1 MKNYSRIDK
10 EAIEDLTLSPDATKS
25 RLSKGRLFHEKEDPY
40 RTCFARD
47 RDRIIH
53 AKSFRR
59 LKHKTQ
65 VFLAPDGDHYRTRLT
80 HTLEVMQIAL
90 SIAGTLGL
98 NRDLTE
104 AIALGHDL
112 GHTPFGHCGERVLN
126 DIYPG
131 GFLHNEQSLRVVD
144 CLEIRENKAYRG
156 LNLTFEVRDGILN
169 HNGNQKAATPEGQLI
184 YFADRM
190 AYLNHDFDDARRAG
204 LLKDNAIPKE
214 IRLSLGE
221 SAGER
226 IDRMIGNLVEN
237 SFKNQSLGF
246 SDEVQEAT
254 LALRDFMF
262 KNLYLDP
269 HAKGEEGR
277 AERLMVLLYDYFL
290 ENPNL
295 LPKDYRNVDV
305 HLGVKDYIAGMSDR
319 YAIDCFRRIYLPK
332 FWQEV

>member
-1 MKNYSRIDK
+1 MKKYSRKDR
-10 EAIEDLTLSPDATKS
+10 EAIEDLILSPDASKS
-25 RLSKGRLFHEKEDPY
+25 RLSKGRFFAEKEDPY

-53 AKSFRR
+53 SKSFRR

-90 SIAGTLGL
+90 SMAGALGL

-126 DIYPG
+126 GIYPG
-131 GFLHNEQSLRVVD
+131 GFLHNEQSLRVVES
-144 CLEIRENKAYRG
+144 LEIRENKPYSG

-169 HNGNQKAATPEGQLI
+169 HSGDKKAASLEGQLI
-184 YFADRM
+184 YYADRI

-204 LLKDNAIPKE
+204 LLREEDLPSP
-214 IRLSLGE
+214 IRLCLGDTP
-221 SAGER
+221 GKR
-226 IDRMIGNLVEN
+226 INCMVSNLVEN
-237 SFKNQSLGF
+237 SFEKQSLGF
-246 SDEVQEAT
+246 SDEVHEAT
-254 LALRDFMF
+254 LSLREFMF
-262 KNLYLDP
+262 EHLYLDP
-269 HAKGEEGR
+269 QAKGEEGR
-277 AERLMVLLYDYFL
+277 AEKLMILLYNHFL
-290 ENPNL
+290 DHPEQ
-295 LPKDYRNVDV
+295 LPKDYRNRDI

-319 YAIDCFRRIYLPK
+319 YAIDCFRRIFLPK
-332 FWQEV
+332 FWQEG

>member
-10 EAIEDLTLSPDATKS
+10 EVIEDLTLSPDATKS
-25 RLSKGRLFHEKEDPY
+25 KLSKGRIFHEKEDPY

-131 GFLHNEQSLRVVD
+131 GFVHNEQSLRVVD

-156 LNLTFEVRDGILN
+156 LNLTYEVRDGILN
-169 HNGNQKAATPEGQLI
+169 HSGDRKAATPEGQLI
-184 YFADRM
+184 YFADRI

-204 LLKDNAIPKE
+204 LLKDNVLPKE

-237 SFKNQSLGF
+237 SFVNQSLGF

-262 KNLYLDP
+262 KNLYLNS
-269 HAKGEEGR
+269 HAKTEEGR
-277 AERLMVLLYDYFL
+277 AEKLMVLLYEYFL
-290 ENPNL
+290 DNPNL
-295 LPKDYRNVDV
+295 LPKDYRYEDV

-319 YAIDCFRRIYLPK
+319 YAIDCFRRIFLPK